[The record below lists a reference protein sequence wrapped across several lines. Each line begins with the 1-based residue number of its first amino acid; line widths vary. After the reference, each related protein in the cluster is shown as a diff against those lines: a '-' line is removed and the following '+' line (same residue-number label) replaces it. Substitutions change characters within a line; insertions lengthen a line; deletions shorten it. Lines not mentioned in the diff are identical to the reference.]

1 MAEKENN
8 QRHESTIDKYFEKTS
23 KGFDVWA
30 EENYEGRSYLQ
41 ITAEFTG
48 DVDEKGSQG
57 YDFLV
62 GYAGNIKL
70 LADGIYQNMKE
81 DKFLRSIVIRA
92 AKKFLMDK

>member
-8 QRHESTIDKYFEKTS
+8 QRHESTIDKYFENTS
-23 KGFDVWA
+23 KGFDEWA
-30 EENYEGRSYLQ
+30 EENNEGRSYLQ
-41 ITAEFTG
+41 IAAEFTG
-48 DVDEKGSQG
+48 DVDEKESQG

-62 GYAGNIKL
+62 CYAGNIKL

>member
-1 MAEKENN
+1 MAEKENS
-8 QRHESTIDKYFEKTS
+8 QRHKSTIDKYFEKTS

-41 ITAEFTG
+41 IAAEFTG